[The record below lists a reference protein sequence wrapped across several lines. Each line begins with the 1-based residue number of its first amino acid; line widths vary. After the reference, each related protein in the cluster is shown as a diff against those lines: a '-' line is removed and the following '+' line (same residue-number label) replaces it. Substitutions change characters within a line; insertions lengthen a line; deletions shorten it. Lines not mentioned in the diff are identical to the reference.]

1 MAIRHIAKG
10 GIAMPK
16 VESHIF
22 SNLRR
27 KKAQWPWGFV
37 VAVTALWLLAL
48 ATIFKL
54 IGYEC
59 LYYCG

>member
-1 MAIRHIAKG
+1 
-10 GIAMPK
+10 MPK

-27 KKAQWPWGFV
+27 KKAQWPWGFIAV
-37 VAVTALWLLAL
+37 VAVLWLLAL
-48 ATIFKL
+48 AVIFKL

-59 LYYCG
+59 LYNC

>member
-1 MAIRHIAKG
+1 
-10 GIAMPK
+10 MPK

-27 KKAQWPWGFV
+27 KKAQLPWFFI
-37 VAVTALWLLAL
+37 VAVALLWLLAL

-59 LYYCG
+59 LYYSD